1 VGIGEPY
8 YIAQN
13 IAGGFGYSLMHPFA
27 HSPEITCFIPPLYV
41 GFHLLLLYIGLP
53 IIVGQ
58 IVGLLFFHAAAI
70 TIYSLMKQVTRPALA
85 LIGFIA
91 LECYLPL
98 WIVTQKLEPDGLNM
112 FLVALTLWMVYHL
125 KSKPT
130 WRSWILLG
138 VLYGIQL
145 LVRPDILLGIAVFGA
160 WLIISSKEKEKYIK
174 GYAISCIVALLIVA
188 PWTIRNYSEFGKFVL
203 VSANSGYNLYLGN
216 NINATG
222 EMPQNIATQEGE
234 NDVELVDKYFQE
246 HHSDVERDAFLLAL
260 SKEWMM
266 SHPLDVMRLA
276 GKKFIMHWWRR
287 GNAGSEV
294 ESKPWMM
301 IGYDIV
307 TIYILI
313 FGFIGLFSLQRKD
326 FRSLILSL
334 FLYSSAI
341 SVIFF
346 VQSRHRALKVDPY
359 LVPLSIIGID
369 FVIRKFS
376 KKEHAV

>member
-1 VGIGEPY
+1 
-8 YIAQN
+8 
-13 IAGGFGYSLMHPFA
+13 
-27 HSPEITCFIPPLYV
+27 
-41 GFHLLLLYIGLP
+41 
-53 IIVGQ
+53 
-58 IVGLLFFHAAAI
+58 
-70 TIYSLMKQVTRPALA
+70 
-85 LIGFIA
+85 
-91 LECYLPL
+91 
-98 WIVTQKLEPDGLNM
+98 
-112 FLVALTLWMVYHL
+112 
-125 KSKPT
+125 
-130 WRSWILLG
+130 
-138 VLYGIQL
+138 
-145 LVRPDILLGIAVFGA
+145 
-160 WLIISSKEKEKYIK
+160 
-174 GYAISCIVALLIVA
+174 
-188 PWTIRNYSEFGKFVL
+188 
-203 VSANSGYNLYLGN
+203 
-216 NINATG
+216 
-222 EMPQNIATQEGE
+222 
-234 NDVELVDKYFQE
+234 
-246 HHSDVERDAFLLAL
+246 
-260 SKEWMM
+260 
-266 SHPLDVMRLA
+266 
-276 GKKFIMHWWRR
+276 MHWWRR